1 MRQKY
6 MFIVLSFCALSWP
19 LGLHAQETARVYQG
33 FTGGMVLHAGYLSG
47 IDASAPVTPQ
57 GLTTG
62 IGGALRVN
70 LGKLL
75 RVGID
80 GYVSTLSSNHSNARS
95 VLSDGSY
102 IRTGSGGLLADL
114 CWRQSKWWP
123 YIGFG
128 VGGGSMKGLYIL
140 DGSQD
145 DWAPESSA
153 VYNKQSFFYL
163 SPYLGT
169 DFCLTPRVHLT
180 FKVDWMLAVH
190 DGALLKPSGPRGYFG
205 FMFCH

>member
-1 MRQKY
+1 MKQK
-6 MFIVLSFCALSWP
+6 FILVILSFCAMWYSLD
-19 LGLHAQETARVYQG
+19 LQAQESERLYQG
-33 FTGGMVLHAGYLSG
+33 FTGGMMLHAGYLSG
-47 IDASAPVTPQ
+47 IDASAPVTPH

-62 IGGALRVN
+62 IGGAIKVN

-80 GYVSTLSSNHSNARS
+80 GYVSTLSSNHSDARS

-114 CWRQSKWWP
+114 CWRTTQWWP

-128 VGGGSMKGLYIL
+128 VGGGSMKGLYVL
-140 DGSQD
+140 DGNQD
-145 DWAPESSA
+145 DWIPEANA
-153 VYNKQSFFYL
+153 VYNKQSFFYV
-163 SPYLGT
+163 SPYVGT

-180 FKVDWMLAVH
+180 FKVDWMVAVH
-190 DGALLKPSGPRGYFG
+190 DGALLKPTGPRGYFG

>member
-1 MRQKY
+1 MIQKY

-80 GYVSTLSSNHSNARS
+80 G
-95 VLSDGSY
+95 
-102 IRTGSGGLLADL
+102 
-114 CWRQSKWWP
+114 
-123 YIGFG
+123 
-128 VGGGSMKGLYIL
+128 
-140 DGSQD
+140 
-145 DWAPESSA
+145 
-153 VYNKQSFFYL
+153 
-163 SPYLGT
+163 
-169 DFCLTPRVHLT
+169 
-180 FKVDWMLAVH
+180 
-190 DGALLKPSGPRGYFG
+190 
-205 FMFCH
+205 